1 MDETKEHKPGRL
13 KRKSK
18 RSASASFMA
27 LPAVDSG
34 EILREGALLGDELV
48 DSKTDLPN
56 SLLDFVIDSTHA
68 SGTFVTPPPPDEW
81 SDAQAQPSHFASSSP
96 GSRSLAQA
104 EAPFQ
109 AAPVSERHTSSPLAT
124 LATRRRMPSKT
135 GDASRD
141 HIRASALADTLPSS
155 ATVPRLTSA
164 HDSPLTDPQNPHG
177 RFETALAQAE
187 SSARHALDALAQIQS
202 IQVRSERRQF
212 FNSAAAYALFCIVIA
227 VGLYFAINYKA
238 SSKYHEI
245 QYKNEIY
252 QNTLHAKRILED
264 EFERNRLA
272 SSAAFE
278 VYQLTEQGRFE
289 EAIERFTAVR
299 ATLNHPA
306 ETALLESRIDGIRW
320 RLADNAYHDGVIL
333 YNEQN
338 LEQARDAFFKSLAY
352 KENTAY
358 THMLHYYLA
367 MSLFQL
373 GDFEGARRYFEQAQ
387 AGNLSPDMDANTR
400 FYRAAAAERVG
411 DESEAF
417 TQYDQFLRRYRNHR
431 LADEASKRR
440 ARLERSRPR
449 D

>member
-1 MDETKEHKPGRL
+1 M
-13 KRKSK
+13 
-18 RSASASFMA
+18 
-27 LPAVDSG
+27 
-34 EILREGALLGDELV
+34 LGDELV

-68 SGTFVTPPPPDEW
+68 SGTFTTPPSTGER
-81 SDAQAQPSHFASSSP
+81 SDAPVQPSHFASAIP
-96 GSRSLAQA
+96 GAKPQPSQTETSL
-104 EAPFQ
+104 Q
-109 AAPVSERHTSSPLAT
+109 AATVSERHASSPLAT
-124 LATRRRMPSKT
+124 LATRRRTPLKT
-135 GDASRD
+135 GDTGRENGRD
-141 HIRASALADTLPSS
+141 HTRASALADTLPAS
-155 ATVPRLTSA
+155 AAVSRLSSA
-164 HDSPLTDPQNPHG
+164 HDMPSTDPQNPHE
-177 RFETALAQAE
+177 RFEAALTQAE

-202 IQVRSERRQF
+202 IQARSERRQF
-212 FNSAAAYALFCIVIA
+212 FNSTAAYALFCIVIA

-238 SSKYHEI
+238 SSKYNEI

-252 QNTLHAKRILED
+252 QSTLHAKRILEA
-264 EFERNRLA
+264 EFERDQRA

-299 ATLNHPA
+299 AILNHPA

-333 YNEQN
+333 YNDQN

-358 THMLHYYLA
+358 SHMLHYYLA

-387 AGNLSPDMDANTR
+387 AGNLNPDMDANTR

-417 TQYDQFLRRYRNHR
+417 TQYDQFLKRYRNHR

-440 ARLERSRPR
+440 TRLERSRPK